1 MTENAKGLPF
11 KSDFEKNWF
20 RTLLKETPITI
31 SFVKKDGTERKMIC
45 TLAENKIPQE
55 KLPKN
60 TGKAQSDDS
69 QAVFDLEKQ
78 EWRSF
83 RWDSMKKFEFTLG
96 NDEKNA

>member
-45 TLAENKIPQE
+45 TLSEKEIPQE
-55 KLPKN
+55 KMPKN
-60 TGKAQSDDS
+60 TGKAQSDEA

-96 NDEKNA
+96 ND

>member
-11 KSDFEKNWF
+11 TTDFEKNWF

-45 TLAENKIPQE
+45 TLSENKIPQE
-55 KLPKN
+55 KMPKN

-96 NDEKNA
+96 NDEV

>member
-11 KSDFEKNWF
+11 TTDFEKNWF
-20 RTLLKETPITI
+20 RGILKETPITI
-31 SFVKKDGTERKMIC
+31 YFVKKDGTERKMIC
-45 TLAENKIPQE
+45 TLAESKIPQE
-55 KLPKN
+55 KMPKN

-69 QAVFDLEKQ
+69 QAVFDIEKQ

-96 NDEKNA
+96 ND